1 MIRYVGL
8 RWRNHSRDLLI
19 QSLSGVEDEGGKNMH
34 ALEKILARAAGKEAV
49 ATGEIVNCRVD
60 LAEVNDLYLQT
71 IRSFFEMGGKR
82 VHDPGKIVFF
92 LDHYAPASTIQQA
105 DNQRQMREF
114 CRSQKIAM
122 LFDVGEGVCHQVMV
136 DRGLVYPDMVL
147 VATDSHTTTH
157 GSFGAFGTGVGATD
171 LAAIMITGKLWFRV
185 PEIIR
190 FHLQGKLGKGV
201 MAKDVILKIIGD
213 LGADYG
219 VYKAIEFAG
228 PLLET
233 LGISERM
240 TLCNMTTEMGAKTSY
255 IRPDEI
261 TLEFLDNRVKHKFH
275 VEQTDEGYRYAA
287 EHTYDVAQLKPQLA
301 APHSVDNVHPL
312 EEFIGK
318 VVQQAYLGTC
328 TGGRLEDLA
337 VAARILRGRKVHP
350 GTRFLV
356 VPASKGV
363 LLEAMKQG
371 IMPSLIEAGATFVTP
386 GCAACVGTHQG
397 TLAAG
402 ETCISA
408 SSRNFPGRMGHPQ
421 AEIYVGSPAA
431 VAAAAVEGR
440 IADPAKYL
448 D

>member
-1 MIRYVGL
+1 
-8 RWRNHSRDLLI
+8 
-19 QSLSGVEDEGGKNMH
+19 MH
-34 ALEKILARAAGKEAV
+34 ALEKIFARAAGKESV

-60 LAEVNDLYLQT
+60 LAEVNDIYLQT

-105 DNQRQMREF
+105 ENQKQMREF
-114 CRSQKIAM
+114 CRDQNIAM
-122 LFDVGEGVCHQVMV
+122 LFDVGQGVCHQVMV
-136 DRGLVYPDMVL
+136 DHGLVYPGMIL

-157 GSFGAFGTGVGATD
+157 GAFGALGTGVGATD
-171 LAAIMITGKLWFRV
+171 LATIMITGQLWFRV

-190 FHLQGKLGKGV
+190 FHLEGNLGKGV

-213 LGADYG
+213 LGADSG
-219 VYKAIEFAG
+219 VYKAVEFTG
-228 PLLET
+228 PLLKG
-233 LGISERM
+233 LGVSERM

-255 IRPDEI
+255 IQPDEI
-261 TLEFLDNRVKHKFH
+261 TLEFLGHKVSHKFD
-275 VEQTDEGYRYAA
+275 VYQTDEGYPYAA
-287 EHTYDVAQLKPQLA
+287 LHTYDVSGLKPQLA

-312 EEFIGK
+312 ETFIGK
-318 VVQQAYLGTC
+318 PVQQAFLGTC

-337 VAARILRGRKVHP
+337 VAARILKGRKVPP

-356 VPASKGV
+356 APASKGV
-363 LLEAMKQG
+363 LLEALAGG
-371 IMPSLIEAGATFVTP
+371 IIQILVAAGATLVTP
-386 GCAACVGTHQG
+386 GCAACLGIHQG

-431 VAAAAVEGR
+431 VAAAAAEGK